1 MQDQYHI
8 VIDEGAR
15 QLVLMALAH
24 LAVERPGFD
33 DALSRIAQQIV
44 PIRVD
49 QRQDNSGPEMYTK
62 FKELHAAKRI
72 DYTGS
77 WGF

>member
-1 MQDQYHI
+1 MT
-8 VIDEGAR
+8 VTVTLDESER
-15 QLVLMALAH
+15 RLVLMALAH

-33 DALSRIAQQIV
+33 LTLFKIAQQI
-44 PIRVD
+44 
-49 QRQDNSGPEMYTK
+49 DNSRPEMYTE